1 MVDIYLSLSS
11 NDIKFLIDK
20 YEDFDVHILDY
31 ENISIME
38 LFKRY
43 FETSLLGNKNLYIVK
58 NAKFLF
64 NKSDKLKVKETEVF
78 LDILKKESQNKL
90 IFLVDK
96 KINTS
101 IAYLNENKEL
111 YNYSENIQKESQ
123 KLFLKSYN
131 ININDSDL
139 NYLIENISEGYNYQN
154 ELMKLSIYKDNG
166 KISKEDIDEQIKL
179 KPSVN
184 IFSFI
189 EAIVL
194 KDFSKANIYYKKIK
208 ENEDMS
214 QEQILAV
221 MHTQL
226 KFFTQVKILRDKH
239 IVDNQISSILK
250 CSPYRLKLSNKLL
263 LNTNIDILKDLY
275 NKVSKY
281 DYLIKSGQ
289 TKEKDVIINF
299 LIS

>member
-1 MVDIYLSLSS
+1 MIDIYLSTNS
-11 NDIKFLIDK
+11 NDIKYLTDK
-20 YEDFDVHILDY
+20 HVDYDIHVIDY
-31 ENISIME
+31 ENMTIME
-38 LFKRY
+38 LFKKY
-43 FETSLLGNKNLYIVK
+43 FEMSLLGNKNLYIVK

-78 LDILKKESQNKL
+78 LDILKKSSNNKI

-96 KINTS
+96 KINTT
-101 IAYLNENKEL
+101 IPYLSDNKEY

-131 ININDSDL
+131 INIKDSEL
-139 NYLIENISEGYNYQN
+139 TYLIENIDEGYNYQD
-154 ELMKLSIYKDNG
+154 ELIKLSLFKEGNEIF
-166 KISKEDIDEQIKL
+166 KEDIDKYVKL
-179 KPSVN
+179 KASVN

-189 EAIVL
+189 ESVILGNVP
-194 KDFSKANIYYKKIK
+194 KAKEYYEKIK
-208 ENEDMS
+208 EEENMS

-221 MHTQL
+221 MHSQL
-226 KFFTQVKILRDKH
+226 KFFTQVKILKEKNVVDSE
-239 IVDNQISSILK
+239 IVSMLK
-250 CSPYRLKLSNKLL
+250 CSPYRVKLSSNILFK
-263 LNTNIDILKDLY
+263 TNIKTLKDLY
-275 NKVSKY
+275 SKVSKY

>member
-1 MVDIYLSLSS
+1 MIDIYLSLSS
-11 NDIKFLIDK
+11 NDTKFLIDK
-20 YEDFDVHILDY
+20 YEDFDIHILDY

-43 FETSLLGNKNLYIVK
+43 FEISLLGNKNLYIVK
-58 NAKFLF
+58 NAKFLI

-96 KINTS
+96 KINNS
-101 IAYLNENKEL
+101 IPYLKDNKDL

-131 ININDSDL
+131 ISIDDL
-139 NYLIENISEGYNYQN
+139 DLSYLIENISEGYNYQS
-154 ELMKLSIYKDNG
+154 ELVKLSIYKDNE
-166 KISKEDIDEQIKL
+166 KITKKDIDKYIKL

-189 EAIVL
+189 EAVIL
-194 KDFSKANIYYKKIK
+194 KDPVKANDYYKKIK

-226 KFFTQVKILRDKH
+226 KFFTQVKILREKH
-239 IVDNQISSILK
+239 MVDNQIVSILK
-250 CSPYRLKLSNKLL
+250 CSPYRLKLSSKVLVK
-263 LNTNIDILKDLY
+263 TNFDILQDLY
-275 NKVSKY
+275 LKVSKY
-281 DYLIKSGQ
+281 DYLIKSGK

>member
-1 MVDIYLSLSS
+1 MIDIYLSMSS
-11 NDIKFLIDK
+11 NDIKYLIDK
-20 YEDFDVHILDY
+20 YPEYDAHVMDY
-31 ENISIME
+31 EDMSIME
-38 LFKRY
+38 LFKKY
-43 FETSLLGNKNLYIVK
+43 FEMSLLGNKTLYIIK
-58 NAKFLF
+58 NAKFLI

-78 LDILKKESQNKL
+78 LDILKKKSNNKI

-96 KINTS
+96 KINTT
-101 IAYLNENKEL
+101 IPYLNENKEL

-131 ININDSDL
+131 IDINDLELS
-139 NYLIENISEGYNYQN
+139 YLMENIEQGYNYQD
-154 ELMKLSIYKDNG
+154 ELIKLSLYKEG
-166 KISKEDIDEQIKL
+166 KKIIKEDIDKYIKL

-189 EAIVL
+189 EAVIL
-194 KDFSKANIYYKKIK
+194 KDNSKAKIYYQKIK
-208 ENEDMS
+208 ETEDMT

-226 KFFTQVKILRDKH
+226 KFFTQVKILKDKNILDNE
-239 IVDNQISSILK
+239 IVSLLK
-250 CSPYRLKLSNKLL
+250 CSPYRLKLSNKVIFK
-263 LNTNIDILKDLY
+263 TNFHILTNLY
-275 NKVSKY
+275 QKVSKY